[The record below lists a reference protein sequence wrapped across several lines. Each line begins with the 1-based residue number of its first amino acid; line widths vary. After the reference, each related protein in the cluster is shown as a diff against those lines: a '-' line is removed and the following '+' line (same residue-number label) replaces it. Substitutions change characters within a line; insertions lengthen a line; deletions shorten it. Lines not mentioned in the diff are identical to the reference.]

1 MASKVNIQPVK
12 VLEFP
17 EQKFA
22 YSVLFDK
29 AEVKLKDEG
38 AVVLYHL
45 LDKNNS
51 LVFQNGLME
60 LTNEEIAE
68 WTTTD
73 EQLFDIVLQ
82 KLNLTKV
89 NE

>member
-22 YSVLFDK
+22 HSVLFDK
-29 AEVKLKDEG
+29 VEVKLKDEG

-45 LDKNNS
+45 LDENNAM
-51 LVFQNGLME
+51 VYQNGIME
-60 LTNEEIAE
+60 LTNEEISE
-68 WTTTD
+68 WTNTD

-89 NE
+89 